1 MPKTPKLVDP
11 PMLGINSAPLPMP
24 PEMFTIIG
32 EIVVLWSRVETSIEA
47 DTSIM
52 MQYPN
57 IRRLATTAPH
67 GFAKKLEL
75 WRRCVRT
82 LYPTVTL
89 YQNHASAFA
98 AAAKKVA
105 KVRNHLIHG
114 SWDLNPKEDGSFR
127 VQSMRALYR
136 IERLQELSFSVE
148 FVTALLDDIRT
159 LDSLITGF
167 IATKMWHAHLGLL
180 QTHREPSPNEQ
191 AAQARRSPAK
201 QKQRTASSRK

>member
-1 MPKTPKLVDP
+1 
-11 PMLGINSAPLPMP
+11 MP

-32 EIVVLWSRVETSIEA
+32 EIVGLWSRVETSIET

-57 IRRLATTAPH
+57 IRQLATIAPH
-67 GFAKKLEL
+67 GFIKKLEL

-82 LYPTVTL
+82 LYPTVAL

-136 IERLQELSFSVE
+136 VERLQELSFSVE
-148 FVTALLDDIRT
+148 FVTALLEDIRT

-180 QTHREPSPNEQ
+180 QTHREPSPNDPAPQ
-191 AAQARRSPAK
+191 APPNPAK
-201 QKQRTASSRK
+201 RKHRTQSSRK